1 VGLRRY
7 ALGGPY
13 GPRHWGVQMARRLA
27 RLVAAIA
34 ALGLAG
40 AAAAETAWIK
50 DSISLNLRT
59 GPTNENRILG
69 TVVTGDSV
77 EIVGRGEG
85 WILVRSGEIEGWM
98 PAGFLQPEEPA
109 RVRLER
115 IDADTAALRENLE
128 RATREAGEL
137 RQQNGALAER
147 EASLQAEVAR
157 LGREVDQLR
166 AGARWPE
173 WIAGASIL
181 GVGLVLGVVL
191 QWSSGRRGT
200 RRIRL

>member
-1 VGLRRY
+1 MTRR
-7 ALGGPY
+7 
-13 GPRHWGVQMARRLA
+13 WTRLA
-27 RLVAAIA
+27 ACTA

-59 GPTNENRILG
+59 GPSNEHRILT
-69 TVVTGDSV
+69 TVTTGDSV
-77 EIVGRGEG
+77 EIVERGEG
-85 WILVRSGEIEGWM
+85 WMLVRSGEIEGWM
-98 PAGFLQPEEPA
+98 PAGFLQAEEPA
-109 RVRLER
+109 RVRLGR
-115 IDADTAALRENLE
+115 IDADTASLRDDLE
-128 RATREAGEL
+128 RTTREASEL
-137 RQQNGALAER
+137 REQNGALADR
-147 EASLQAEVAR
+147 EAALQAEVAR

-181 GVGLVLGVVL
+181 GVGLVLGVIL
-191 QWSSGRRGT
+191 QWSSARRGI